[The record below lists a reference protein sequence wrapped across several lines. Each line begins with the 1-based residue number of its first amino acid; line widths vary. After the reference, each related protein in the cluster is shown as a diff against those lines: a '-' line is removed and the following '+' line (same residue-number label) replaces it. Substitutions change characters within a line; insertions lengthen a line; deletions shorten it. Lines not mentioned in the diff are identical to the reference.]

1 MFRTALSQAECCPVR
16 RWVRLNAGRY
26 GAESGWVL
34 PGTALSQAECF
45 LAQYCFWVPV
55 YCLLRKQYFPEFIA
69 CLKAQYLHTTVA
81 WWKYSI
87 SRAKKFKSPIN
98 KCSIKGIASQ
108 DFRPLFFCLKDS
120 TWTPYEQAKNGL
132 TTTSWT
138 QTFFFRFAN
147 TPKYLFPLIVP
158 LKSVKSLQSSEE
170 SVCVVL
176 SVWSTTT
183 PTPCPRSQW
192 IRVHYVR
199 VFNVSA

>member
-1 MFRTALSQAECCPVR
+1 M
-16 RWVRLNAGRY
+16 
-26 GAESGWVL
+26 L
-34 PGTALSQAECF
+34 PGTALSQAECWPVRRWVRLSAARYGAESGWVLSRTILF
-45 LAQYCFWVPV
+45 LSTE

-132 TTTSWT
+132 TTTAWT
-138 QTFFFRFAN
+138 QTFFFRFVI